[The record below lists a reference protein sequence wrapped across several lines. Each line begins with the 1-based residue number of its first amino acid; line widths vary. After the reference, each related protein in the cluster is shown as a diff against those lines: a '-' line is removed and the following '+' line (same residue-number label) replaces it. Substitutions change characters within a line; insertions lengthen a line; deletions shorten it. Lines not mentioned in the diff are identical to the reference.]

1 MLASQLMDMRAMLHG
16 QGVIFAYSGYVTEPV
31 LSGVGEALKQKLT
44 IDDADTKTLRS
55 VFAVFVEQMQNII
68 RYSAEKSQ
76 ASLPPASDASALKE
90 IRYGILTIGKEGDDY
105 VVCAGNLDRALGDI
119 DRLNARLSRIRDMN
133 KDELKALYKEQLRA
147 EPEIGSKGAGLG
159 FMEIARRASK
169 PLEFDF
175 IDARQ
180 WPRVFRAQGN
190 DLKSRDRCETSST
203 LRPPPAP
210 RR

>member
-1 MLASQLMDMRAMLHG
+1 MLASQLMDMRAMLHS

-68 RYSAEKSQ
+68 RYSAEKARS
-76 ASLPPASDASALKE
+76 SPPPASDDRALKE
-90 IRYGILTIGKEGDDY
+90 IRYGILTIGKEGTDY
-105 VVCAGNLDRALGDI
+105 VVCAGNLVERSDVE
-119 DRLNARLSRIRDMN
+119 RLRARLSRIRDMS
-133 KDELKALYKEQLRA
+133 KEELKALYKEQLRA
-147 EPEIGSKGAGLG
+147 EPEQGSKGAGLG

-175 IDARQ
+175 TDVDANHS
-180 WPRVFRAQGN
+180 FFA
-190 DLKSRDRCETSST
+190 LKATI
-203 LRPPPAP
+203 
-210 RR
+210 